1 MKTSHIFWGT
11 LFITIGLLVLLNNF
25 YPIFM
30 DWDTLWKLWPLVII
44 LLGLSIIIKH
54 KYGKGVI
61 AGLAAFIL
69 GFSIFASVKST
80 VHFFQNDMDLI
91 FTEGEIDSSEIQ
103 YLAEKFEPSTTNAV
117 FNFSAGAGSFKLA
130 DTTNELITAHIQSRK
145 HNYEFSKTFV
155 DSSIDISMEMED
167 AKFNIGGKGYVN
179 RVDVA
184 LNPNPEWELN
194 FEVGAAKLNIDLTSY
209 KTKEVNVE
217 MGAASIDLKMGE
229 LLKESHIRIE
239 AGASDINVFVPKSS
253 GCKVNISS
261 ALSSKKLNEFTKKGS
276 GVYETENFETA
287 GNKIF
292 VDIECGVS
300 SINIE
305 RF

>member
-1 MKTSHIFWGT
+1 
-11 LFITIGLLVLLNNF
+11 
-25 YPIFM
+25 M

-209 KTKEVNVE
+209 KAKEVNVE

-276 GVYETENFETA
+276 GVYETENFDSA

>member
-1 MKTSHIFWGT
+1 
-11 LFITIGLLVLLNNF
+11 
-25 YPIFM
+25 M

-155 DSSIDISMEMED
+155 DSSVDISMEMED

-276 GVYETENFETA
+276 GVYETENFDSA